1 MLSEF
6 SNAHVDLGQERSP
19 DRGEIVALV
28 KGLCLKSGNF
38 VEPKARPEDF
48 VGRGATVWLVRDF
61 SFPHASALCRSLGD
75 RCYQSAMAL
84 S

>member
-1 MLSEF
+1 MPSEF
-6 SNAHVDLGQERSP
+6 SNARVDLGQERSP

-48 VGRGATVWLVRDF
+48 VGRGATVWLERDF
-61 SFPHASALCRSLGD
+61 SFRTLLRYVGHLVIAATRARWL
-75 RCYQSAMAL
+75 
-84 S
+84 